1 MNQEEASNL
10 GILNN
15 SYFSLES
22 AHGNPAYD
30 EVSFDGLSSNHSVPL
45 NIKSETS
52 DEPLTLRKDE
62 QWYESNLVTF
72 SQCDSELETAI
83 NPNMVL
89 LPKSKENNCSGSLF
103 VNCEQDEVNQGQ
115 NKPNCSYS
123 CLVAMAL
130 LNSEKGYLDVNGI
143 YDFLRENFQYF
154 KTTHPQWKN
163 VVRHALSFC
172 RWFKKIQYQGNKRLN
187 YWTIDPLLT
196 HRIKSKVSK
205 VLKKKSVAEKWLT
218 HPEKFDD
225 IKRGS
230 LLRKYEP
237 FSAPLVNLVETYPT
251 IMQKVKLPQHLQKA

>member
-62 QWYESNLVTF
+62 QW
-72 SQCDSELETAI
+72 
-83 NPNMVL
+83 
-89 LPKSKENNCSGSLF
+89 
-103 VNCEQDEVNQGQ
+103 
-115 NKPNCSYS
+115 
-123 CLVAMAL
+123 
-130 LNSEKGYLDVNGI
+130 
-143 YDFLRENFQYF
+143 ENFQYF